1 MNEFCAKLVF
11 AMVLTSVGASCV
23 HAAESSTA
31 TLLACAAEP
40 DDARRLRCFDDAA
53 AGLRGAPEA
62 APAQAAGVP
71 AAASRPPSAP
81 AASAEDRFGAR
92 EKFERQEPLREI
104 VALVAAVSTRPHGE
118 LVITLENGQVWAE
131 LAPGS
136 KIKVK
141 PGDTVNI
148 KAGTLGSFFLIAPNR
163 RSSKVSR
170 IQ

>member
-1 MNEFCAKLVF
+1 MNEVCAKLVF
-11 AMVLTSVGASCV
+11 AMVLTGLGASFV
-23 HAAESSTA
+23 QAAESSKA

-53 AGLRGAPEA
+53 AALRGAPEA
-62 APAQAAGVP
+62 ASAEAAGAP
-71 AAASRPPSAP
+71 AVASRPTSAP

-92 EKFERQEPLREI
+92 EKLEREEPLREI
-104 VALVAAVSTRPHGE
+104 VAVVAAVSAKPHGE

-131 LAPGS
+131 LATGS
-136 KIKVK
+136 KVKVK

-163 RSSKVSR
+163 RSTKVSR